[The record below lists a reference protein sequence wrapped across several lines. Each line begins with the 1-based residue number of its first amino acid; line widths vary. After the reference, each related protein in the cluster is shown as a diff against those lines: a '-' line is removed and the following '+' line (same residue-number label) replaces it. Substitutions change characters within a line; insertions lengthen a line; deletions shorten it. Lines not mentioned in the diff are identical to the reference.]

1 MLSVLT
7 HDRYYAGYAKFFD
20 TTDNTCDTVS
30 WHMWLNLF
38 TREYLTKDRRE
49 KMNSLVEAMN
59 TAISSAVQRAGPQ
72 VHFIDYDND
81 VGVSRGRYCQ
91 PGQDEG
97 NGRGANLED
106 LFFYEM
112 KSKDSPWLEDHD
124 APYHD
129 ELKRSLIEEDGV
141 MPTNDTLGG
150 MYGALIQKAIDES
163 INDGQDGYAAVQDD
177 NGNIDLEDEVHDAES
192 SILRRTASLFS
203 PGLVRVADRSEN
215 ATFSWNS
222 TQNIADSSSSSR
234 NVSHGPALGS
244 KVTLGGVNA
253 SPSFLAGHTNMHFAN
268 TTAFA
273 NGSSTGTVIA
283 NRTHIMF
290 GTKPVARINI
300 KKLFVSDETARVFH
314 PTQGGHALIANMI
327 LYQMAADNAKRLGKN
342 TLRDP
347 SVDRTRRS
355 DLRSWCSYAFLE
367 ILQSS

>member
-1 MLSVLT
+1 
-7 HDRYYAGYAKFFD
+7 
-20 TTDNTCDTVS
+20 
-30 WHMWLNLF
+30 
-38 TREYLTKDRRE
+38 
-49 KMNSLVEAMN
+49 MNSLVEAMN
-59 TAISSAVQRAGPQ
+59 TALSSAVQRAGSQ

-112 KSKDSPWLEDHD
+112 DSQDSPWLEVGD
-124 APYHD
+124 AHYHD

-141 MPTNDTLGG
+141 MPMNDTLGG

-177 NGNIDLEDEVHDAES
+177 NGNIDLEDEVNDAES
-192 SILRRTASLFS
+192 SIIKRTASLFK
-203 PGLVRVADRSEN
+203 PGLVRVVDRSDN
-215 ATFSWNS
+215 TTVSWND
-222 TQNIADSSSSSR
+222 TQNIDADSSSSSR
-234 NVSHGPALGS
+234 NVSQGPALGS
-244 KVTLGGVNA
+244 KISLGTVNA

-283 NRTHIMF
+283 NRTHILF
-290 GTKPVARINI
+290 GNKPVARINI
-300 KKLFVSDETARVFH
+300 KKLFVSDKTSRVFH

-342 TLRDP
+342 TLRVSTMKRDGRSESRGCCP
-347 SVDRTRRS
+347 RASWKCGNQANSIFVNRYRFNSPDDIQHHRRWLACSTRR
-355 DLRSWCSYAFLE
+355 R
-367 ILQSS
+367 LQPRLD